1 MCVDVKQMYILVH
14 DITVKHHIKSQL
26 SNQGILVAML
36 FKAPN
41 MEKITS
47 PIINPQLGLTRH
59 PFALLQKIN
68 AHLGGF
74 GIPAMHTVSQPTT
87 VDLNV
92 EK

>member
-1 MCVDVKQMYILVH
+1 MYILVH
-14 DITVKHHIKSQL
+14 DVTVKHHIKSQL

-41 MEKITS
+41 IGVHHIVTS
-47 PIINPQLGLTRH
+47 PIIKPPTWTH
-59 PFALLQKIN
+59 PSSVCLQKIN

-87 VDLNV
+87 VDVNV

>member
-1 MCVDVKQMYILVH
+1 MCVAVKSMYILVH
-14 DITVKHHIKSQL
+14 DIAVKHHIKSHL
-26 SNQGILVAML
+26 SNQGMLVAML

-41 MEKITS
+41 MGKITS
-47 PIINPQLGLTRH
+47 PIINPQLALTRH
-59 PFALLQKIN
+59 PFALQNIN

-87 VDLNV
+87 VDVNV